1 MEAQDNKT
9 SSIKPCQRSKI
20 KTQYSI
26 ELKCLVHPKE
36 KAQKCVE
43 SQIKKPSRLL
53 FFFWQIVGHGHVV
66 RQNPIFRKHL
76 PCIHFRKIV
85 ASELLWKDCNAGT
98 RQRHRHAVRSTALC
112 NW

>member
-53 FFFWQIVGHGHVV
+53 FFFLANSWSW
-66 RQNPIFRKHL
+66 
-76 PCIHFRKIV
+76 
-85 ASELLWKDCNAGT
+85 A
-98 RQRHRHAVRSTALC
+98 RSKAES
-112 NW
+112 NI

>member
-26 ELKCLVHPKE
+26 ELKCLVRPKE

-53 FFFWQIVGHGHVV
+53 FLANSWSW
-66 RQNPIFRKHL
+66 
-76 PCIHFRKIV
+76 
-85 ASELLWKDCNAGT
+85 A
-98 RQRHRHAVRSTALC
+98 RSKAES
-112 NW
+112 NI